1 MRTARILLAVTIALL
16 LTVPAMAAGEKKEK
30 KATRAKLSPVAQVFL
45 RMDKLRTALEEMDLT
60 AEQQEKLKQ
69 IREEHGPKM
78 KEPFDKMGDIFTQ
91 EQKDA
96 AKAASE
102 EAKKAGKKGRAFFV
116 AVQAACTITD
126 EQREK
131 LDKLAPEFAAL
142 QRESAKA
149 VRGVLTPE
157 QQKVLRE
164 KLAPKRKKKDK
175 SGEKKEAK

>member
-16 LTVPAMAAGEKKEK
+16 LTVPAMAAGEKKK
-30 KATRAKLSPVAQVFL
+30 KAARVKLSATAQVFL

-60 AEQQEKLKQ
+60 AEQQEKLKK
-69 IREEHGPKM
+69 IREEQGPKM
-78 KEPFDKMGDIFTQ
+78 KEAFGKMGDILTQ

-126 EQREK
+126 EQKEK
-131 LDKLAPEFAAL
+131 LDKLAPEFATL
-142 QRESAKA
+142 QQKSARA

-157 QQKVLRE
+157 QKKELQE
-164 KLAPKRKKKDK
+164 KLQPKRKKKGK
-175 SGEKKEAK
+175 AGEKKEAK